1 MTVKEL
7 FKTAVCDIG
16 LSFFED
22 PSGRTPELL
31 FRFRQG
37 DIGELDVLSKDIQNS
52 EVHLMTSE
60 NGIIHATVW
69 NEEQESDK

>member
-1 MTVKEL
+1 MTVKDL
-7 FKTAVCDIG
+7 FGTAVCDIG

-22 PSGRTPELL
+22 PSGKEPELL

-37 DIGELDVLSKDIQNS
+37 ELGELQVLSENIKNS
-52 EVHLMTSE
+52 EVHLITAQ

-69 NEEQESDK
+69 KEDGR